1 MRCFYCME
9 QYNEEDYVICPFCGN
24 DIGDLP
30 SESFSLAAGSVLKDR
45 YILGRVLGN
54 GGFGITYIG
63 YDKSLQRKI
72 AVKEYFPT
80 ECASRQSGAV
90 NVEPYGGE
98 RGERYAAG
106 LESFTAEARRL
117 ANLTSIEGVVDVYDV
132 FKENNTAYIVMEY
145 LSGET
150 VKEMLNRRKYLGFGT
165 TMNIIVPVL
174 QSLSKVHKE
183 GLIHRDISP
192 ENIMRTNQGKIML
205 IDFGAARR
213 NSLSV
218 SKSLSVIL
226 KPGYA
231 PIEQYDNKLDQASW
245 TDVYATAATMYKM
258 LTGVTPDNSNSR
270 LLQDTLVPVS
280 ELNEN
285 LPKELDP
292 ILRRA
297 LAVKPE
303 DRTQTAQEFLNELL
317 TIKDPKKVKQ
327 QTAAK
332 KSGKGAVTKTVV
344 ADTGGEPAKKAAASA
359 PQKAKPPEQGKPR
372 PSGSWQTYVHDRP
385 ISQANAA
392 DMEYKSNTLSGD
404 RDNFKGKAAAVSTA
418 SETSAALEDKKP
430 RTASKV
436 SKPLIFIT
444 AVALV
449 LLGVLVWVGY
459 TDRQNNIEVPNF
471 TSRSI
476 DSVLSD
482 SEYDFNFEVTYVY
495 NPDTD
500 LDVVISQSP
509 ESSTR
514 RVSKDSTIHLTVNSL
529 DTEVTVPVLSKL
541 GQATAVSTLES
552 LYLNSEIVLIH
563 DDTVNEGCVVYTEP
577 ENGTKVKVLSTVTVY
592 VAENSATVPYIVGMT
607 YDDAVAELAESGLE
621 INVVAYEYSTTYD
634 AQCIISQEI
643 DEGESAEKGSSVGV
657 TVSLGAPYDVTID
670 ETIDLSAL
678 DPMFKMVITC
688 DGEEEASKTFYSF
701 YFGNSSYGLS
711 ITRLNTTGTIPV
723 NVYIDDELYME
734 YEFDFESGTA
744 TLVNTYEVSA
754 LDTGDDDEEEDTSTD
769 SDTTSSR
776 SENVTSGI
784 LSGTSELISPTS
796 SDSDLEDE
804 TDSDL

>member
-30 SESFSLAAGSVLKDR
+30 SESFSLTAGSVLKER
-45 YILGRVLGN
+45 YMLGRVLGN

-80 ECASRQSGAV
+80 ECASRQTGAAR
-90 NVEPYGGE
+90 VEPYGGE

-150 VKEMLNRRKYLGFGT
+150 VKEMLNRRKTLGFGT

-174 QSLSKVHKE
+174 QSLTKVHKE

-192 ENIMRTNQGKIML
+192 ENIMRTTQGKIML

-270 LLQDTLVPVS
+270 LLQDTLVPPS
-280 ELNEN
+280 ELNEK

-292 ILRRA
+292 ILARA

-303 DRTQTAQEFLNELL
+303 DRTQTAQEFLNQLL
-317 TIKDPKKVKQ
+317 TIKDPKKQKPP
-327 QTAAK
+327 AAK
-332 KSGKGAVTKTVV
+332 KSAKGPVTKTVIT
-344 ADTGGEPAKKAAASA
+344 DKNGEPIRSAAV
-359 PQKAKPPEQGKPR
+359 KMPEQSKAHQ
-372 PSGSWQTYVHDRP
+372 SGSWQTYIHDRP
-385 ISQANAA
+385 VNQTNAA
-392 DMEYKSNTLSGD
+392 DMEYQSNTLSGD
-404 RDNFKGKAAAVSTA
+404 SDNFKKVNTA
-418 SETSAALEDKKP
+418 NSESAAQEDKKTTG
-430 RTASKV
+430 TASKV

-444 AVALV
+444 VLVLV

-459 TDRQNNIEVPNF
+459 TDRQNNVEVPNF
-471 TSRSI
+471 TSLSV
-476 DSVLSD
+476 DSVLAD
-482 SEYDFNFEVTYVY
+482 STYDFNFEVSYVY
-495 NPDTD
+495 DPDTD
-500 LDVVISQSP
+500 LDVVIGQTP
-509 ESSTR
+509 EASSR
-514 RVSKDSTIHLTVNSL
+514 RVSKDTTIYLTVNSL
-529 DTEVTVPVLSKL
+529 DAEVTIPVLSKL

-552 LYLNSEIVLIH
+552 MYLESEVVVIH
-563 DDTVNEGCVVYTEP
+563 DDSVNEGCVVYTEP
-577 ENGTKVKVLSTVTVY
+577 TNGTKVKVLSTVTVY
-592 VAENSATVPYIVGMT
+592 VAENSATVPNIEGMT
-607 YDDAVAELAESGLE
+607 YDDAVTELEENGLE
-621 INVVAYEYSTTYD
+621 INVVSYEYSTTYD
-634 AQCIISQEI
+634 AQCIISQDTEA
-643 DEGESAEKGSSVGV
+643 GSSVEKGSSVDV
-657 TVSLGAPYDVTID
+657 TVSLGAPYEVTID

-701 YFGNSSYGLS
+701 YFGNSSYSLS
-711 ITRLNTTGTIPV
+711 VTRLNTEGTVPV

-734 YEFDFESGTA
+734 YEFNFSSGTA
-744 TLVNTYEVSA
+744 ELIKTYEVSA
-754 LDTGDDDEEEDTSTD
+754 LDSGDDDDEEDTDTGSD
-769 SDTTSSR
+769 SASSTSSR

-784 LSGTSELISPTS
+784 LSNASDLIVSSASSEE
-796 SDSDLEDE
+796 SDS
-804 TDSDL
+804 